1 MFNVVQL
8 NLEHFNLERLDLEHL
23 DLESLSLPI
32 DGSLPLTFLAMM
44 VLSITLPNLNG
55 LA

>member
-8 NLEHFNLERLDLEHL
+8 NLEHFNLESL
-23 DLESLSLPI
+23 DLESLNLPI